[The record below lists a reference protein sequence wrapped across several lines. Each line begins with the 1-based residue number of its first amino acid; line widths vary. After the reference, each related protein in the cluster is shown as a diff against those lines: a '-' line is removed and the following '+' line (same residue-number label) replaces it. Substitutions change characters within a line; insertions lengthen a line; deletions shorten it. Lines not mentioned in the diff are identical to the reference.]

1 MPDILLAFIL
11 GLVQAVTEFLPISS
25 SAHLILAREVLD
37 FQAIDGLTF
46 DVALHIGTLLA
57 VVVYFWRDLVALVR
71 GFFGSIARRTGPMD
85 PEGRMSWYIL
95 AACVPAGIVGFLFE
109 DDIENYFRHPA
120 VIVVTLILGAFLF
133 FWIERRSHGQG
144 DMNALSLKQAVLI
157 GAAQS
162 LALIPGVSRSGITI
176 VVGMMCGLRREQAAR
191 FSFLMGSPLMLAAGV
206 KKTMDLVGEPLT
218 SSQLTLLAV
227 GVATSAI
234 AGWLVIRFLLD
245 FLRRRR
251 LDVFAYYRIALA
263 IVVAVVLLSAR

>member
-37 FQAIDGLTF
+37 FQAVDGLTF

-57 VVVYFWRDLVALVR
+57 VVVYFWGDLRSLAR
-71 GFFGSIARRTGPMD
+71 GFLGSVARRTGPAD
-85 PEGRMSWYIL
+85 PAGRLSWYVL
-95 AACVPAGIVGFLFE
+95 GACVPAGLVGFFFE
-109 DDIENYFRHPA
+109 KDIEDYFRHPA
-120 VIVVTLILGAFLF
+120 VIVVTLLLGAFLF
-133 FWIERRSHGQG
+133 LWVERKFRHEG
-144 DMNALSLKQAVLI
+144 DMHALSFMQAMAI
-157 GAAQS
+157 GTAQS

-191 FSFLMGSPLMLAAGV
+191 FSFLMASPLMLAAGA
-206 KKTMDLVGEPLT
+206 KKMLDLLGE
-218 SSQLTLLAV
+218 SISASQWIVLAV
-227 GVATSAI
+227 GVATSAV

-245 FLRRRR
+245 FLRRRG

-263 IVVAVVLLSAR
+263 IVVAVVLWS